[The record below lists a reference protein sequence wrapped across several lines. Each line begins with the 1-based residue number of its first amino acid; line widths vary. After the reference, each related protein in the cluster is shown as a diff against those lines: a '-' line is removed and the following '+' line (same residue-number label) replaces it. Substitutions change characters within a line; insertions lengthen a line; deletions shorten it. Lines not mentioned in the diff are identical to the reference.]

1 MPALSHTDDT
11 PGTTGK
17 APARRTQPRGDR
29 ARYAILCTAMAV
41 ATVDGLDG
49 LSLSQLATKLGV
61 SKAGLFAHFASKE
74 ELQLATVDFAAERFE
89 AVVVQPALTEAN
101 RLVRIWRCHQL
112 RLDWIAAADLPGGCF
127 FANAEFEF
135 DMKPGPVRDRLAGH
149 CAGWLAFLIRLVES
163 AKRAGDLRAD
173 VDARQL
179 AFEIDAFGL
188 AAIYRSRLISD
199 DSAYPAARTAVLH
212 RLRALA
218 TDPAPL
224 PQE

>member
-1 MPALSHTDDT
+1 MPAVTHANTT
-11 PGTTGK
+11 PGNDEK

-29 ARYAILCTAMAV
+29 ARVAILSTAMAV

-49 LSLSQLATKLGV
+49 LSLRQLATTLGV

-74 ELQLATVDFAAERFE
+74 ELQLATVDFAAARFE
-89 AVVVQPALTEAN
+89 AVVVQPALAESN
-101 RLVRIWRCHQL
+101 RLLRIWRCHQL

-127 FANAEFEF
+127 FANAQFEF
-135 DMKPGPVRDRLAGH
+135 DMKPGPVRDRLARH
-149 CAGWLAFLIRLVES
+149 CADWLAFLVRLVES
-163 AKRAGDLRAD
+163 AMRAGDLPPD

-179 AFEIDAFGL
+179 AFEIDAFGI
-188 AAIYRSRLISD
+188 AAIYRTRLISQD
-199 DSAYPAARTAVLH
+199 NSDLAARAAVLH

-218 TDPAPL
+218 TRPALL